1 MGVHECEV
9 DVSCSWR
16 VWYVSVRRGF
26 CGCEVGYPVLGDFG
40 CEMGVRVCCG
50 DVRFLKSLVVG
61 VRWCVV
67 SFSSLSRQMPF
78 PLFYG
83 STLDHQEL
91 YNGNR

>member
-9 DVSCSWR
+9 DVPCSWR

-26 CGCEVGYPVLGDFG
+26 CG

-61 VRWCVV
+61 VIKGGVVGVRWYVV

-83 STLDHQEL
+83 SILDHQEL